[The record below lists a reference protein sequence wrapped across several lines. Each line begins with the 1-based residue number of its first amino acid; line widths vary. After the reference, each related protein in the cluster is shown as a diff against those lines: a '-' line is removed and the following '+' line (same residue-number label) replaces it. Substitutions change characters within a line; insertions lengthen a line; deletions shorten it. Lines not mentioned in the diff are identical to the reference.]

1 MKSPL
6 KHSIIPSITSH
17 IMVTPPPTTI
27 ILFTKLCLRYRCC
40 ICAGTSRLQV
50 LLKYIS
56 CCLYFFLA
64 VQNLDAVVGDF
75 TITSKRSQEVLFAQP
90 FLDSGLVAVVPL
102 KDQDTVS
109 LDWVFTKPFTTE
121 MWLLMAGFFI
131 SGGMVVYILERR
143 NNRWFRGQPSKQFGS
158 ILW

>member
-1 MKSPL
+1 
-6 KHSIIPSITSH
+6 
-17 IMVTPPPTTI
+17 
-27 ILFTKLCLRYRCC
+27 
-40 ICAGTSRLQV
+40 
-50 LLKYIS
+50 
-56 CCLYFFLA
+56 LA
-64 VQNLDAVVGDF
+64 VQNLDAAVGDF

-102 KDQDTVS
+102 KDQDTIS
-109 LDWVFTKPFTTE
+109 FGWVFTKPFTAE